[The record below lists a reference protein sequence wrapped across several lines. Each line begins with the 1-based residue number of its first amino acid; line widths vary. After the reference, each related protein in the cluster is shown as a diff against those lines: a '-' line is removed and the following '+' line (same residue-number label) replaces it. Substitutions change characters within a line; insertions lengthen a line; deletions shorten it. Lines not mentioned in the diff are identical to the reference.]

1 MTLAAQD
8 GNGHSVQST
17 SVSRLRA
24 IDNDAVPSKVL
35 VTLQRQLPGRT
46 HARAI
51 IDSTLARRSLS
62 VLEFVPR
69 CGWRCPPTAVSY
81 SNEVSAPRF
90 RPRMTEDN
98 REIGSQKGCQPR
110 QAR

>member
-24 IDNDAVPSKVL
+24 IDNDAAPMKVL

-51 IDSTLARRSLS
+51 VDSTLARRSLS
-62 VLEFVPR
+62 VLEFDRGEFDCVRRWPCR
-69 CGWRCPPTAVSY
+69 IHTRHWHGGSVRGGPCMTA
-81 SNEVSAPRF
+81 
-90 RPRMTEDN
+90 
-98 REIGSQKGCQPR
+98 K
-110 QAR
+110 